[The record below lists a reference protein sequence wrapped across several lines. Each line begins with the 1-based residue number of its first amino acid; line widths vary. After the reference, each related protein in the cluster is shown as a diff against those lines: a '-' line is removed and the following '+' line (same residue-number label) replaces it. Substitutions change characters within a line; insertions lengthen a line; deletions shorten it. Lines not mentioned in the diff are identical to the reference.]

1 MEENGFSLYEQTEYT
16 NQELLISYTPK
27 ASITRYTY
35 DIIKD
40 GKVYETYQ
48 VTGNKTSEILLFETG
63 NYQIVVTTYQGRKET
78 KIESGNYLL
87 DMEKPIIR
95 LKDTNTGNILT
106 VEKPFRNQTV
116 NLNDYIIAYDAQD
129 GDLSHLVTSNSSSID
144 FTKLGL
150 QELTYTVSDK
160 AGNITEQT
168 IRLNLIANKQ
178 ITLWSIQISIVAILT
193 IVIGF
198 FLRYRKSIR
207 LEKRI
212 SKYSVQALKDNSL
225 SMLEKLSLTCQK
237 WNQKLSKSLSK
248 SAFLKKY
255 SRHYEKYVPLYLPFY
270 QTGMD
275 FIATKLFIGFVFIVI
290 AIVSKA
296 IQYQVMEVYEW
307 LIPFIFGLYL
317 PDLLFFSKYKI
328 YRNTLE
334 NDLLQAIII
343 MNNAFKSGRSIRQ
356 AIDLVTKEL
365 TGPIAEEFKKMS
377 LEISFGLSIEETF
390 KRFSERIQLE
400 EVAYLTASLS
410 ILNRTG
416 GNIIQVFS
424 SIEKSLFNKKKLKLE
439 LASLTGSSKIVAY
452 MLCIMPLLFI
462 VFITLINPSY
472 FVPLYTTNLGL
483 ILSGLILV
491 IYICYIFLVRKIMR
505 VRM

>member
-248 SAFLKKY
+248 SAFLKN
-255 SRHYEKYVPLYLPFY
+255 
-270 QTGMD
+270 
-275 FIATKLFIGFVFIVI
+275 IV
-290 AIVSKA
+290 
-296 IQYQVMEVYEW
+296 
-307 LIPFIFGLYL
+307 
-317 PDLLFFSKYKI
+317 D
-328 YRNTLE
+328 
-334 NDLLQAIII
+334 I
-343 MNNAFKSGRSIRQ
+343 MKN
-356 AIDLVTKEL
+356 
-365 TGPIAEEFKKMS
+365 M
-377 LEISFGLSIEETF
+377 
-390 KRFSERIQLE
+390 
-400 EVAYLTASLS
+400 YH
-410 ILNRTG
+410 
-416 GNIIQVFS
+416 
-424 SIEKSLFNKKKLKLE
+424 
-439 LASLTGSSKIVAY
+439 
-452 MLCIMPLLFI
+452 
-462 VFITLINPSY
+462 
-472 FVPLYTTNLGL
+472 
-483 ILSGLILV
+483 
-491 IYICYIFLVRKIMR
+491 YICHFIKQGWTLLLLNYL
-505 VRM
+505 